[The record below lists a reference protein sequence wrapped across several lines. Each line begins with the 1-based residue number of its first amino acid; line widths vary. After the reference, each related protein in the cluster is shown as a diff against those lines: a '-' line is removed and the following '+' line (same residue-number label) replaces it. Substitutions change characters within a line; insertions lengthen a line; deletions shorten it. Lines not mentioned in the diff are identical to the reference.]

1 MVVSND
7 KHVYDQKVLGW
18 SFLWF
23 SIKFSIHVICTQII
37 WNNSPKITI
46 AQGIFQIF
54 CSSFQIFARNTISIM
69 EHWMKEF
76 HHSQTYKH
84 LFMQIHQ
91 KYKIKQSSMNPNSPI
106 NVQTLFYETINNPFS
121 CKKIHNGQISSDLWQ
136 TIG

>member
-54 CSSFQIFARNTISIM
+54 CSSFQIFAQNTVAIIWTLGKLDEGISPFSNIYAD
-69 EHWMKEF
+69 
-76 HHSQTYKH
+76 SP
-84 LFMQIHQ
+84 
-91 KYKIKQSSMNPNSPI
+91 KYKIKQSKENPYSPI
-106 NVQTLFYETINNPFS
+106 NDQTLFHETINNPLS
-121 CKKIHNGQISSDLWQ
+121 CKKIRNGQISSDLWQ